1 MVNNM
6 VNMKLKEFKENAI
19 AKGIEKGIGIGIEIG
34 KLKKAKEI
42 ALYLL
47 ENQKNM
53 SIEEIAWIVDV
64 SATQIQGWVDENH
77 AM

>member
-1 MVNNM
+1 M

-19 AKGIEKGIGIGIEIG
+19 AKGIEIG

-64 SATQIQGWVDENH
+64 SATQIQGWADENH

>member
-6 VNMKLKEFKENAI
+6 VNMKMKEFKENAI
-19 AKGIEKGIGIGIEIG
+19 AKGIEKGIEIG